1 MITAFISSFMLV
13 FFKVIQ
19 QLNVIHSLRVFAM
32 LTSFIIAFGEIG
44 VIVSGVRYGWDA
56 APVVGLGG
64 SIAVVIAMSVHKY
77 LRKLYD

>member
-1 MITAFISSFMLV
+1 MTTAFISSFMLV

-19 QLNVIHSLRVFAM
+19 QLNVIHSLKIFAI
-32 LTSFIIAFGEIG
+32 LTSFIIAFAEIG

-56 APVVGLGG
+56 APIVGLGG
-64 SIAVVIAMSVHKY
+64 SIAVVIAMTVHQW